1 MQTNVLDIDVE
12 YVIMIP
18 EHTFE
23 RGRESGAYTYEKQD
37 YWNAWQIEW
46 ATTKSCIRIYPRPF
60 EINTGPLGVDEN
72 LLIFF

>member
-23 RGRESGAYTYEKQD
+23 QGRESGAYTYEKQD
-37 YWNAWQIEW
+37 Y
-46 ATTKSCIRIYPRPF
+46 
-60 EINTGPLGVDEN
+60 
-72 LLIFF
+72 